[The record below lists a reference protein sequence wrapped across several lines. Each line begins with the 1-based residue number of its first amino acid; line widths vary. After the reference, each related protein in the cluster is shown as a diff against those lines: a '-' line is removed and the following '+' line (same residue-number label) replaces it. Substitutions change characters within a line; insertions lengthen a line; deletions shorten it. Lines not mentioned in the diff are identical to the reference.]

1 MSATLNHLGGR
12 RLGLALLVG
21 LVLTLPAVAAPTPN
35 SQPTPAHPVADPV
48 PGHTLTSYERF
59 YPELHPTGGIAVPRT
74 ARGFE
79 FELYD
84 GKPGKEFV
92 FAPTFLPAD
101 PSDTTGN
108 VYLPKLSL
116 MVIKTPRG
124 DRFVIQE
131 TRQTAFEGP
140 EAIDAFIVASEEAA
154 ARRVPPTSNL
164 IELFKRWYGRTVLKE
179 KRYSRVFNDGQVTV
193 YQAVLDEGKIGSLL
207 LMPDW
212 ENASPETYPASI
224 KPGGVLKRIDYLL
237 EYQAIAL
244 DDLYPTLRR
253 YLRH

>member
-1 MSATLNHLGGR
+1 MSALHLGCR
-12 RLGLALLVG
+12 RFGWALLLALS
-21 LVLTLPAVAAPTPN
+21 LTPPAVATPTPKP
-35 SQPTPAHPVADPV
+35 QPTSAHQVADPV
-48 PGHTLTSYERF
+48 PGDTLAVYERR
-59 YPELHPTGGIAVPRT
+59 YPELHPTGGIAVPRA

-92 FAPTFLPAD
+92 YAPTFLPAD

-131 TRQTAFEGP
+131 TRQVAFEGP
-140 EAIDAFIVASEEAA
+140 EAIDAFLASSEEAA
-154 ARRVPPTSNL
+154 AHRVSPTSNL
-164 IELFKRWYGRTVLKE
+164 IELFKRWYGRAVLKQ
-179 KRYSRVFNDGQVTV
+179 KRYARIFNDEQVTL

-244 DDLYPTLRR
+244 DDLYPTIRK